1 MNNNKPKVS
10 LITTCR
16 NRANT
21 IENTILSVLGQDYP
35 NIEYIIIDG
44 LSKDGS
50 VEIIRKYQDKIAE
63 FVSEPDGGVY
73 NAINKGIKL
82 ATGDII
88 GLIHSDDKLYETS
101 TISRVVEMFNYSD
114 ADLVYANGVYST
126 VKGTIRRVWYSGQYE
141 RGKVQ
146 YGWLPL
152 HTTVYVK
159 RNALMKYGLYN
170 ENYKISS
177 DTDFLIRY
185 LFENDLKIGFMD
197 RVVVDMRMGGLSTS
211 PKYAFCKWREDFKIF
226 RLHGFNPIFL
236 VVFKVFR
243 KVPQFIKAFK
253 Y

>member
-1 MNNNKPKVS
+1 LNNNKPKVS

-73 NAINKGIKL
+73 NAINKGIKM

-88 GLIHSDDKLYETS
+88 GLVHSDDKLYETS
-101 TISRVVEMFNYSD
+101 TISRVVELFNYSD
-114 ADLVYANGVYST
+114 ADLIYANGIYSNA
-126 VKGTIRRVWYSGQYE
+126 KGVVRRVWYSGPFDKC
-141 RGKVQ
+141 KVRF
-146 YGWLPL
+146 GWLPL

-159 RNALMKYGLYN
+159 RDAMQKYGLYN
-170 ENYKISS
+170 ETYRISS

-185 LFENDLKIGFMD
+185 LYENDLKVCFMD

-211 PKYAFCKWREDFKIF
+211 MKYVMCKWKEDFCIF
-226 RLHGFNPIFL
+226 RRHGFSPLFL
-236 VVFKVFR
+236 LVFKVFR
-243 KVPQFIKAFK
+243 KVPQFIKA
-253 Y
+253 YLR

>member
-88 GLIHSDDKLYETS
+88 GLVHSDDKLYETS
-101 TISRVVEMFNYSD
+101 TISRVVELFNYSD
-114 ADLVYANGVYST
+114 ADLIYANGIYSNA
-126 VKGTIRRVWYSGQYE
+126 KGVVRRVWYSGPFDKC
-141 RGKVQ
+141 KVRF
-146 YGWLPL
+146 G
-152 HTTVYVK
+152 
-159 RNALMKYGLYN
+159 
-170 ENYKISS
+170 
-177 DTDFLIRY
+177 
-185 LFENDLKIGFMD
+185 
-197 RVVVDMRMGGLSTS
+197 
-211 PKYAFCKWREDFKIF
+211 
-226 RLHGFNPIFL
+226 
-236 VVFKVFR
+236 
-243 KVPQFIKAFK
+243 
-253 Y
+253 